1 MTSLSRGARLLRARL
16 LQSMI
21 ESAHYSKY
29 NAPMVGLLGV
39 IGFPLYYYIWQYAF
53 PQPYESLPLRLSAA
67 TLCAPLIFYKHW
79 PQAWQ
84 HYFPTYWLVALTY
97 SLPFVFTYM
106 LLRNELS
113 LVWSMSTM
121 AALFLLVLAVYDW
134 LLVVII
140 SILGTTLAWITFW
153 LTADA
158 DVIYISYLEQL
169 PIYSFVILAGSVFN
183 YTAQMVK
190 EEKLEA
196 YSSVGRNIAHELRTP
211 LLGIRG
217 AMAGISHYL
226 PELLDAHEKAYK
238 AGLPV
243 KRIRSSRFEKLRS
256 AADRVEDEIT
266 YSNTIIDMLLLSA
279 GQTTLRKTEF
289 AIYSCNKSILQALE
303 RYPFNSDRERQLVH
317 WDQGDDFEYFG
328 SDLLV
333 NHVLFNLIKNA
344 LHSVL
349 SSRKG
354 EVRISTEIGTDHRK
368 IIVLDTGSGIDN
380 GEVRHIFE
388 HFYTSKSL
396 GQGTGIGLSFCRL
409 AMESFSGSIYCRSVN
424 GEYTEFTLKFPGIP
438 Q

>member
-1 MTSLSRGARLLRARL
+1 MTALSRWVRPLSARL
-16 LQSMI
+16 LQSI
-21 ESAHYSKY
+21 TESAHYSKY

-67 TLCAPLIFYKHW
+67 ALCIPLIFYKHW
-79 PQAWQ
+79 PQTWQ
-84 HYFPTYWLVALTY
+84 HYFPAYWLLALTY
-97 SLPFVFTYM
+97 ALPFVFTYM

-134 LLVVII
+134 LIVVIL
-140 SILGTTLAWITFW
+140 SILGTALAWLAFW
-153 LTADA
+153 LTADTN
-158 DVIYISYLEQL
+158 VIYMSYLEQL

-190 EEKLEA
+190 EEKLDA

-217 AMAGISHYL
+217 AMAGVSHYL
-226 PELLDAHEKAYK
+226 PDLLDAHEQAYN

-243 KRIRSSRFEKLRS
+243 KKIRSSRFEKLRS
-256 AADRVEDEIT
+256 AADRIEDEIT

-279 GQTTLRKTEF
+279 GQTTLRTAEF
-289 AIYSCNKSILQALE
+289 AIYHCNESIQQALE

-317 WDQGDDFEYFG
+317 WQKSEDFEYFG

-333 NHVLFNLIKNA
+333 NHVLFNLIKNS

-349 SSRKG
+349 SSGKG
-354 EVRISTEIGTDHRK
+354 DVQISTETGKEHHK
-368 IIVLDTGSGIDN
+368 IIVRDTGAGIDSR
-380 GEVRHIFE
+380 EVRHIFE
-388 HFYTSKSL
+388 HFYTSKSI

-409 AMESFSGSIYCRSVN
+409 AMESFSGSIYCRSVS
-424 GEYTEFTLKFPGIP
+424 GDYTEFTLKFPGIP